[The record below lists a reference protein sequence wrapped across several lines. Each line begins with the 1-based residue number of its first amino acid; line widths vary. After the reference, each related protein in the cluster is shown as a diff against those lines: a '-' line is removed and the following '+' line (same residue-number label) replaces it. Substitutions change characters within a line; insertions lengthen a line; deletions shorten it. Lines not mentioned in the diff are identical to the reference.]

1 MIFYTLLALI
11 PVAVAIYYFWH
22 KRSWSY
28 SPDPSDFVFTAFIAT
43 VVAGVLFGLVALF
56 VHISFY
62 RDDAS
67 TEQTVENWDLQ
78 ALSTETS
85 VEGAAHHG
93 FFVGYSYIDGTRQ
106 ISYIADHGDY
116 STMDSVNAEYSR
128 IYEDEEK
135 RPNVDKITYWTDL
148 SWVAPWMGH
157 EEYWVDEYYFH
168 IPAGSI
174 KEDISIDLNK

>member
-1 MIFYTLLALI
+1 MIFYILLALI
-11 PVAVAIYYFWH
+11 PVSLVVYRVLH
-22 KRSWSY
+22 KRSWRRG
-28 SPDPSDFVFTAFIAT
+28 PDISDYVFATFIAT
-43 VVAGVLFGLVALF
+43 VVAAVLFGLVALV
-56 VHISFY
+56 VHQSFY

-67 TEQTVENWDLQ
+67 TETTVEHWDLQ

-116 STMDSVNAEYSR
+116 STLDSVNAEYSR

-135 RPNVDKITYWTDL
+135 SPNVDKITYWTDL
-148 SWVAPWMGH
+148 SWVAPWMDH